1 MKSIL
6 EFNNIEAKEFLLKQE
21 SYFNFDL
28 PSYFKFDEL
37 LNDLSQEIEGN
48 EIEEYY
54 KNINPRNGKPLSPI
68 PSELENVNYTLLNN
82 KDGKFA
88 WRPFQLIHPALYVAL
103 VHKLTLR
110 RNWQVIIDRFKTF
123 QENENIQCHSIPV
136 DSETD
141 LSDKSAAITIWWHEI
156 EQKSL
161 ELALQYEF
169 VLHTDVSNC
178 YGSIYTHSIS
188 WALHTKP
195 VAKQNRGRQY
205 LGNVIDKYL
214 RDMSYGQTNGIPQG
228 STLMDFIAEMVLG
241 YIDLNLTDK
250 IDNSGIEDYKILRYR
265 DDYRIFTNNPQDAEE
280 ITKFLTEILIE
291 QGMRLNAHKTIVSN
305 AAIRDAI
312 SPDKRY
318 WQSVKKGDKSLQGHL
333 LLIHHLSELFPNS
346 GSLSKALDKFFHR
359 VSKIDE
365 TNDNITVL
373 ISILIDIAFRNP
385 RTYPVVCG
393 ILSKLLALIDEE
405 IEQNHILELINNR
418 FDKIPNTGHIKIW
431 LQRVTIKIDPT
442 IEYEERLCQRVN
454 DDTVEIWNSDW
465 LNDDIKAIIDN
476 AELIDEEIIEE
487 IDKVI
492 DEEEIQLFEY

>member
-6 EFNNIEAKEFLLKQE
+6 EFNNIEAKEFFLKQE

-28 PSYFKFDEL
+28 PSYFKFDEM
-37 LNDLSQEIEGN
+37 LNELSQEFEGN
-48 EIEEYY
+48 ELEVYY
-54 KNINPRNGKPLSPI
+54 KNINPRNRKPLSPI

-103 VHKLTLR
+103 VHKLTTT
-110 RNWQVIIDRFKTF
+110 RNWRLIMERFIEF
-123 QENENIQCHSIPV
+123 QENDRIQCHSIPV

-141 LSDKSAAITIWWHEI
+141 LSDKSASITIWWHEI

-169 VLHTDVSNC
+169 VLHTDISNC
-178 YGSIYTHSIS
+178 YGSIYTHSIP
-188 WALHTKP
+188 WALHTKSF
-195 VAKQNRGRQY
+195 AKQNRGSQY
-205 LGNVIDKYL
+205 VGNVIDKYL

-228 STLMDFIAEMVLG
+228 STLMDFIAEIILG
-241 YIDLNLTDK
+241 YIDLNLTEK
-250 IDNSGIEDYKILRYR
+250 IEDANIEDYKILRYR
-265 DDYRIFTNNPQDAEE
+265 DDYRIFTNNPQEAEE

-291 QGMRLNAHKTIVSN
+291 QGMRLNAHKTMVSN
-305 AAIRDAI
+305 TAIRDAI

-333 LLIHHLSELFPNS
+333 LIIHQLSELFPNS

-359 VSKIDE
+359 VSKVEE
-365 TNDNITVL
+365 TSENITVL

-393 ILSKLLALIDEE
+393 ILSKLLSLINDETD
-405 IEQNHILELINNR
+405 QNHLLELINNR
-418 FDKIPNTGHIKIW
+418 FEKIPNTGHIKIW
-431 LQRVTIKIDPT
+431 LQRVTIKIDPN
-442 IEYEERLCQRVN
+442 IEYEERLCQRVI
-454 DDTVEIWNSDW
+454 DDTVVIWNSDW

-476 AELIDEEIIEE
+476 AELIDEDLIEE

-492 DEEEIQLFEY
+492 NEEEIQLFEY